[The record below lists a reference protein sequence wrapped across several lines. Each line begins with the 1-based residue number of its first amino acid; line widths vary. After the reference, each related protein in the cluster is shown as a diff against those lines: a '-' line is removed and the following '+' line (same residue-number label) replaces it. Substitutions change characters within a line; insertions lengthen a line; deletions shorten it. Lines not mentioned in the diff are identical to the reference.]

1 MEVFFGTDGI
11 RGIVNSE
18 LTEFL
23 SNSCGN
29 ALGSLKPKS
38 LIVIGRDTR
47 LSGEFLTCSFSSGA
61 MSAGANVIDL
71 GICPTPSIA
80 YITKKIGADFGVVIS
95 ASHNKMEYNGIKI
108 FDEKG
113 LKLGDQR
120 EENLE
125 KKFVTKVNLPTHK
138 IGRYN
143 QQFNLVDEYV
153 KHAVNACKTKLNGLK
168 IVLDASNGALFN
180 VAPKVFKNLG
190 AQVIKINCNND
201 GFKINEDCGSLHPN
215 KLVKKVLNSGADMGF
230 AFDGDGDRIIA
241 CDKSGKLLDGDLI
254 IYILAKYM
262 QQNGSLKNNTVVG
275 TQHTNMGIEKALN
288 KLGLTLI
295 RTDIGDKYVSQ
306 KIEQNGLSL
315 GGEKSGHIIIRDY
328 TSTGD
333 GLLTAVKLAEICKA
347 QNTTLANLLGDV
359 TLYEQVNID
368 YVTKDKMRV
377 INSEKLINIIEEQK
391 TLNKN
396 ARIMVRV
403 SGTEPKIR
411 IMVESENLETANKVA
426 KSIEKVV
433 SEISK
438 EEW

>member
-1 MEVFFGTDGI
+1 MGVFFGTDGI
-11 RGIVNSE
+11 RGIVNNE
-18 LTEFL
+18 LTDFL

-29 ALGSLKPKS
+29 ALGSLEPKN

-47 LSGEFLTCSFSSGA
+47 LSGDFLTCSFSSGA
-61 MSAGANVIDL
+61 MSAGANIIDL

-95 ASHNKMEYNGIKI
+95 ASHNQMEYNGIKI

-125 KKFVTKVNLPTHK
+125 KKFVTKTNLPTHK
-138 IGRYN
+138 LGRYT
-143 QQFNLVDEYV
+143 QEFNLVDEYI
-153 KHAVNACKTKLNGLK
+153 KHTSNSCKTKLDGLK
-168 IVLDASNGALFN
+168 IVIDASNGALYN

-201 GFKINEDCGSLHPN
+201 GFKINENCGSLHPE
-215 KLVKKVLNSGADMGF
+215 KLVNKVLNSSADMGF

-241 CDKSGKLLDGDLI
+241 CDKTGKLLDGDLI
-254 IYILAKYM
+254 IYILAKYLHS
-262 QQNGSLKNNTVVG
+262 QNALKNNTVVG

-288 KLGLTLI
+288 NLGLTLI

-306 KIEQNGLSL
+306 KIEQNNLSL
-315 GGEKSGHIIIRDY
+315 GGEKSGHIIIREF
-328 TSTGD
+328 TTTGD
-333 GLLTAVKLAEICKA
+333 GLLTAVKLAEICKL
-347 QNTTLANLLGDV
+347 QNTTLSDLISDV
-359 TLYEQVNID
+359 TLFEQVNID
-368 YVTKDKMRV
+368 YVTKDKIRV
-377 INSEKLINIIEEQK
+377 INSEKLTNVVEEQK
-391 TLNKN
+391 ELNKD

-411 IMVESENLETANKVA
+411 IMVECNNLESA
-426 KSIEKVV
+426 KSIAKNIEKVV
-433 SEISK
+433 NEISNK
-438 EEW
+438 E